1 MGIVKADH
9 LEAVLE
15 AFDRVTV
22 RVDAVPGKGRGVFA
36 VRAIRKGEIIET
48 VPVLVIPA
56 PQVDDLEK
64 TLLDHYVYSWPDERL
79 AVALGYGSLYNHSYT
94 PNALYVKHPATST
107 IDYVA
112 LADIDAGAE
121 ITVNYNG
128 TPTDRAPV
136 WFDVR

>member
-36 VRAIRKGEIIET
+36 VRPIRKGEVIET

-64 TLLDHYVYSWPDERL
+64 TLLDHYVYSWSDERL

-94 PNALYVKHPATST
+94 PNALYVKHPETST

-112 LADIDAGAE
+112 LADIEAGAE

-128 TPTDRAPV
+128 MPADRSPV